1 MLKSIIISKIIA
13 NCTDSY
19 TPDVKYKIDVFEHL
33 NKSIQHEIN
42 MMNIYYARQHQKSST
57 SRRFIL

>member
-42 MMNIYYARQHQKSST
+42 MMNIYYARQHQKSRKS
-57 SRRFIL
+57 